1 MLKRGAEVGDPQ
13 ISMEEDRRRAANH
26 GAVQG
31 AHHRCLQAS
40 NDDKASDGIEQTLGS
55 TTRRRW
61 PSLAIWIATST
72 EDAAKASN
80 QEIQA
85 ISLGNGRHVQAKT
98 DGS

>member
-1 MLKRGAEVGDPQ
+1 MLKRGAEVGDSQ
-13 ISMEEDRRRAANH
+13 ISMEEDSRRAANH

-40 NDDKASDGIEQTLGS
+40 DDDKASDGIEQTLGS
-55 TTRRRW
+55 TTRRRR

-98 DGS
+98 HGS